1 MVAPPRVEV
10 RGGGEVETPVDRIGG
25 RRVEAR
31 ERVLHAVRV
40 VGE

>member
-10 RGGGEVETPVDRIGG
+10 RGGGEVETPLHRIGG
-25 RRVEAR
+25 RGVETR